1 MQTTLIQNSF
11 LTKAET
17 LALMKD
23 QIEEAKV
30 LPLAFF
36 SVEDWRSH
44 GTQLLENI
52 ISSPELTFPLVAR
65 SSSRFEDTLE
75 TTNAGVFTSVLNI
88 SSSEQLKAAIET
100 VIASYPKENLNCQ
113 VLVQPQLLNVK
124 VSGVIFTKDPNTHGD
139 YLIINYDNKT
149 FKTDTITSGV
159 TNNLECFVH
168 HKLYSKYPEGW
179 LKKVVLLA
187 QELESFFSS
196 DSLDIEFAI
205 DEADQLYLFQ
215 VRPLIIKTNS
225 TISVSEQ
232 IRALSRISHKIES
245 LSKKHPYLYGTETLF
260 GVMPDWNPAEIIGIR
275 PKPLALSLYRELVT
289 DSVWAYQRNNYGY
302 RNLRSFP
309 LLVDFEGL
317 PYIDLRVSFN
327 SFTPKNL
334 PAELSERLINTYI
347 QILKNDHTL
356 HDKIEFEVVFSCY
369 TFSLRT
375 RLEKLTALAFSKE
388 DIETIFKSL
397 NSLTQNIVLND
408 SALWK
413 KDLKRIEQLKENQ
426 NLILGDTSLDTL
438 SKIYWLIEDCKRYG
452 VLPFA
457 GLARVGF
464 IAVEILKS
472 LVENQIFTKSEY
484 DTFFGSVRS
493 ISSEI
498 FSDFQTI
505 SKEVFLEKYGHLR
518 PGTYDILSPSY
529 EEDPELYFN
538 WDLQPQVSEHKKDRF
553 NLSLEQLRK
562 IQEILNSDGW
572 EINVLDFLEFIKIA
586 IESREYA
593 KFVFTK
599 SIHHALKL
607 LSDYCSAFSFSKDET
622 AFLNIQTIL
631 DLYSRSYD
639 PYEALLA
646 SIEKGKKH
654 YELTKVLNLP
664 PILVSKEA
672 PFSFHQTIISP
683 NYITQK
689 EVEGETVSN
698 YLNESLKDKIVFI
711 PSADPGFDWIFLKSI
726 KGLVTMY
733 GGVNSHMAIRSNEL
747 GIPAIIGAGELNFS
761 KWGEANRIKLDCLNK
776 TVTVLQ

>member
-1 MQTTLIQNSF
+1 MSISALQNCFS
-11 LTKAET
+11 TKAET
-17 LALMKD
+17 LALLKD
-23 QIEEAKV
+23 SIQKAKV

-36 SVEDWRSH
+36 SVEEWINS
-44 GTQLLENI
+44 QNQVVENI
-52 ISSPELTFPLVAR
+52 LSTAELTFPLIVR
-65 SSSRFEDTLE
+65 SSSRFEDTQE
-75 TTNAGVFTSVLNI
+75 TTNAGTFTSVLNVY
-88 SSSEQLKAAIET
+88 SSHELKSAIET
-100 VIASYPKENLNCQ
+100 VISSYPDENLNCQ
-113 VLVQPQLLNVK
+113 ILVQPQLINVK
-124 VSGVIFTKDPNTHGD
+124 ISGVIFTKDPNTHGD
-139 YLIINYDNKT
+139 YLIINYDDKT
-149 FKTDTITSGV
+149 FKTDSITSGS
-159 TNNLECFVH
+159 TNNLECYVH
-168 HKLYSKYPEGW
+168 HKLCCKYPEGW
-179 LKKVVLLA
+179 LKETILLSK
-187 QELESFFSS
+187 ELEIFFSS
-196 DSLDIEFAI
+196 DCLDIEFAL
-205 DEADQLYLFQ
+205 DEWDRLFLFQ
-215 VRPLIIKTNS
+215 VRPLILKKKS
-225 TISVSEQ
+225 EVSPSEQ
-232 IRALSRISHKIES
+232 IKALSRISKKIES
-245 LSKKHPYLYGTETLF
+245 LSKQHPYLYGSETLF

-334 PAELSERLINTYI
+334 PSELSERLINYYI
-347 QILKNDHTL
+347 QTLKKDHSL
-356 HDKIEFEVVFSCY
+356 HDKIEFEIVFSCY
-369 TFSLRT
+369 TFSLRK
-375 RLEKLTALAFSKE
+375 RLEALPHSGFSKGDKE
-388 DIETIFKSL
+388 IIFESL

-426 NLILGDTSLDTL
+426 KLILDNCSLDKLT
-438 SKIYWLIEDCKRYG
+438 KIYWLIEDCKRYG

-472 LVENQIFTKSEY
+472 LVENQIFTKDEY
-484 DTFFGSVRS
+484 DRFFSSVRS

-498 FSDFQTI
+498 SSDFQTN
-505 SKEVFLEKYGHLR
+505 SKEIFLEKYGHLR

-529 EEDPELYFN
+529 DEDPELYFN
-538 WDLQPQVSEHKKDRF
+538 WNLQNPEPEHKKDRF

-562 IQEILNSDGW
+562 IQDILASDGW
-572 EINVLDFLEFIKIA
+572 EINVLDFLEFIKTA
-586 IESREYA
+586 IESREYS

-607 LSDYCSAFSFSKDET
+607 LTSLSLDLSFSKQET

-631 DLYSRSYD
+631 DLYSRSHD

-646 SIEKGKKH
+646 SIEKGKKQ
-654 YELTKVLNLP
+654 YEYTKILNLP
-664 PILVSKEA
+664 PVLVDRES
-672 PFSFHQTIISP
+672 PFSFLQTIVSP

-689 EVEGETVSN
+689 EIEGEIVST
-698 YLNESLKDKIVFI
+698 YLSESLKDKIVFI

-733 GGVNSHMAIRSNEL
+733 GGVNSHMAIRANEL

-761 KWGEANRIKLDCLNK
+761 KWVQAKRIKLDCLNK
-776 TVTVLQ
+776 LVTILQ